1 MLDLLFDLP
10 ALIVLL
16 LHPQRPLRGLPRGR
30 RDVVVVPVPRLL
42 CVHLVEVVEEAAPAP
57 ILLLAAAVLAGKR
70 LLGAL
75 VLDGDVILDGVLWM
89 RGKF

>member
-30 RDVVVVPVPRLL
+30 RDVVVPVPRLL
-42 CVHLVEVVEEAAPAP
+42 GMHLVEVVEEAAPAP

-89 RGKF
+89 MGKF